1 MSLESHRLDPHGEHL
16 VLLDDAGD
24 LRIFDTADWS
34 EHAHVEDAIAPG
46 NTQMVV
52 AGEPAH
58 VFLSDTG
65 NNSIVVVHLEEGSL
79 ESPLSLTFPPAAL
92 AWAGLDSD
100 HEEEHSDEDEH
111 DHDDDGH
118 DHDH

>member
-1 MSLESHRLDPHGEHL
+1 MSSF
-16 VLLDDAGD
+16 
-24 LRIFDTADWS
+24 RI
-34 EHAHVEDAIAPG
+34 
-46 NTQMVV
+46 
-52 AGEPAH
+52 PATTPS
-58 VFLSDTG
+58 LSC
-65 NNSIVVVHLEEGSL
+65 ILKKGSL